1 MNQKEVHRL
10 WLRTSGKSYLKNVE
24 SKLNE
29 LIGEED
35 LRFEFNFRSLMASDL
50 RESAM
55 SIAQLISSDAV
66 TKEEVREWLRL

>member
-1 MNQKEVHRL
+1 MHRL